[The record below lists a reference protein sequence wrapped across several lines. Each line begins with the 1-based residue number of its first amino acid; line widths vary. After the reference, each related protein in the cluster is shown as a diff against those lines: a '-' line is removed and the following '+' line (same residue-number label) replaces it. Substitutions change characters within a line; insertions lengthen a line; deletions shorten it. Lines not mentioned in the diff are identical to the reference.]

1 MSEPTFGPWE
11 HSDALV
17 YVERVLGH
25 PVFATTDGLPVAHVF
40 VYGPDEEA
48 KARLIAAA
56 PDLLARCEALVDELS
71 PGDGCNGCGWSYGHN
86 DTCVVLAALLTIAKA
101 KGAR

>member
-1 MSEPTFGPWE
+1 MSEQHAPWHVS
-11 HSDALV
+11 HSQQGWDALV
-17 YVERVLGH
+17 YDTHSRLV
-25 PVFATTDGLPVAHVF
+25 ATVNCMRDDGDKLADF
-40 VYGPDEEA
+40 
-48 KARLIAAA
+48 IAAA
-56 PDLLARCEALVDELS
+56 PDLLAACEALVDELS